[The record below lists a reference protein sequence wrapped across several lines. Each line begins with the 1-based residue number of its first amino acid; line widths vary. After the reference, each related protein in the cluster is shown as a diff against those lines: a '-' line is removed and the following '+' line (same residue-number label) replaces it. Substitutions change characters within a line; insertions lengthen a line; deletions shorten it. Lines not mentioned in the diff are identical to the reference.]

1 MPTPRLAWSV
11 QLISV
16 LGIERKG
23 HTMIFRR
30 QTAWAVAAA
39 AIASGVAFGTAPA
52 HASVEDD
59 RYLKIVEQLDI
70 PGEPEA
76 AIQVGHEICKAVEA
90 GKIEPARTVR
100 GVINHLMNQAGISKG
115 QAAGLVRG
123 AVSVYCPQYTSL
135 VGR

>member
-1 MPTPRLAWSV
+1 MKARRRGIAMFFGRRTVLA
-11 QLISV
+11 IS
-16 LGIERKG
+16 
-23 HTMIFRR
+23 
-30 QTAWAVAAA
+30 AAAVAVGMTAG
-39 AIASGVAFGTAPA
+39 IAPA

-59 RYLKIVEQLDI
+59 RYLAIVEQLKV
-70 PGEPEA
+70 PGSAEA
-76 AIQVGHEICKAVEA
+76 AIQVGHEICNAMEA

-100 GVINHLMNQAGISKG
+100 GVISHLMNQAGISKG

>member
-1 MPTPRLAWSV
+1 MF
-11 QLISV
+11 
-16 LGIERKG
+16 
-23 HTMIFRR
+23 FRR

-39 AIASGVAFGTAPA
+39 AIASGMAFGIAPA

-59 RYLKIVEQLDI
+59 RYLAIVEELKI
-70 PGEPEA
+70 PGSPEA
-76 AIQVGHEICKAVEA
+76 AIQVGHEICNAVEA

-100 GVINHLMNQAGISKG
+100 GVISHLMNQAGINKG
-115 QAAGLVRG
+115 QAANLVRG